1 MPEQYSLFLKPLDL
15 ALAVTPGET
24 YRIVLNRFNAFRAP
38 HRQIHTL
45 YYMPP
50 QSQYAPGSVFR
61 NIKMP
66 IDLDTTISKSVTA
79 WIS

>member
-1 MPEQYSLFLKPLDL
+1 MSEQYSLLLKPLDL

-24 YRIVLNRFNAFRAP
+24 YRMVLQRFNAFRAP
-38 HRQIHTL
+38 NRQIQVL

-50 QSQYAPGSVFR
+50 QSQYAPGSVFQ
-61 NIKMP
+61 NMKMP
-66 IDLDTTISKSVTA
+66 IDLDTTIPKSVTA